1 MIRWIQISASVWS
14 SYAPWIIGQN
24 SIFLLLTF
32 GILFLLR
39 KHSANLKYWIG
50 VLALFKCLLPPFL
63 PAPFLN
69 GNAVAETSIQIVP
82 VQPVSLP
89 SAVISGYPFSWIES
103 LFLIWLLIAVTLFFT
118 PWFNTMRL
126 SRKLRAAEIN
136 PFDKIGNHIPVLR
149 SDKIQIPMTLG
160 LIHPRIYLPK
170 QWDDWS
176 DSCREMIIRHEM
188 THIRRKD
195 SWFRIIQILVQSL
208 YAFYPLIWLLNRKL
222 DEYREMACDD
232 ASAGRHRSQSVEYA
246 RALVQI
252 AEDLK
257 RSEINYSSVSALI
270 RQRNE
275 LLNRVQYQLEE
286 RMKRFSKWKTGFILT
301 AVVLLMVPLSW
312 TRAGADRQNKSN
324 QDQWTGKIY
333 GVVSSTET
341 GEALAGANVI
351 IMGTQNGAAADN
363 KGQYFIPQI
372 PPGKYDLQ
380 AVVIGY
386 GNVVIQDVIIKSG
399 KSTELNFRLSP
410 QVIPFSRIVEQ
421 VQKTENLEK
430 SQSSTPHPSPPSP
443 DDTGYV
449 FVPFD
454 TSPVPVGGFAVLQQ
468 HVVYPELAVR
478 AGVEGR
484 VTINTLIDVDGQVTE
499 TKVVQSLGSN
509 GCDEAAIA
517 AIRAVK
523 WKPAMNRDQ
532 PVKVW
537 ISVPIDFRLNTEPK
551 TQGTE

>member
-1 MIRWIQISASVWS
+1 MIHWIKIAASGWYSVL
-14 SYAPWIIGQN
+14 PWIVGQN
-24 SIFLLLTF
+24 SIFLLLIF

-39 KHSANLKYWIG
+39 KRSANLKYWIG
-50 VLALFKCLLPPFL
+50 MLALFKCLIPPFL
-63 PAPFLN
+63 PAPLLN
-69 GNAVAETSIQIVP
+69 GRILPGASVQIVP
-82 VQPVSLP
+82 LQSFSPVTA
-89 SAVISGYPFSWIES
+89 SAPDFPFSWIET
-103 LFLIWLLIAVTLFFT
+103 LFLVWLLFAVILFTAPWINTLK
-118 PWFNTMRL
+118 L
-126 SRKLRAAEIN
+126 SRKLRSAKRISFEKKSGQ
-136 PFDKIGNHIPVLR
+136 FPVFR
-149 SDKIQIPMTLG
+149 SEMIQVPMTLG
-160 LIHPRIYLPK
+160 LIHPRIYIPK
-170 QWDDWS
+170 QWEDWS
-176 DSCREMIIRHEM
+176 ESCREMIIRHEM
-188 THIRRKD
+188 THILRKD
-195 SWFRIIQILVQSL
+195 SWLRIIQILVQAL
-208 YAFYPLIWLLNRKL
+208 YAFHPMIWLLNRKL

-232 ASAGRHRSQSVEYA
+232 ASAGRHRNQSIEYA

-257 RSEINYSSVSALI
+257 RSEISYSSASALI

-312 TRAGADRQNKSN
+312 TRART
-324 QDQWTGKIY
+324 DQKKNMNPDWEGKIV
-333 GVVSSTET
+333 GMVTSTET

-351 IMGTQNGAAADN
+351 IMGTQKGAAADN

-386 GNVVIQDVIIKSG
+386 GNVVIQDVIVKSG

-410 QVIPFSRIVEQ
+410 QVIPFSRIVDQ
-421 VQKTENLEK
+421 VRKTEK
-430 SQSSTPHPSPPSP
+430 QKIPQSGSRDTPPPAP

-449 FVPFD
+449 FIPFD
-454 TSPVPVGGFAVLQQ
+454 TPPVPVGGFAVLQQ

-537 ISVPIDFRLNTEPK
+537 ISVPIDFKLNTKPK
-551 TQGTE
+551 TQGTK